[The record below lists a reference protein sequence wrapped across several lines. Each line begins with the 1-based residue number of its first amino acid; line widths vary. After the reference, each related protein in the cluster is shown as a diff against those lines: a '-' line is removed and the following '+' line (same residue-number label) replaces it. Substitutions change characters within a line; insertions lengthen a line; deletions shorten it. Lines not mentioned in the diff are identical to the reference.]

1 MIVLALRMFH
11 HLFLSAPFEAFLEF
25 SDTPPPFS
33 PLSLAEI
40 NSGEKGSLNLS
51 AEAE

>member
-25 SDTPPPFS
+25 SDTPPLS